1 MAGFGDNTTSYQR
14 QGFIPT
20 GGISIECGCVT
31 EGGDTTFYVPTQ
43 FTECFCVITNS
54 DGSSVVESI
63 PDVSSG
69 FIKAT
74 LRNTIVGSTVNYV
87 AFGY

>member
-1 MAGFGDNTTSYQR
+1 MGFGDTTTRFQR
-14 QGFIPT
+14 HGTITT

-43 FTECFCVITNS
+43 LSEVFCLLTNS

-63 PDVSSG
+63 PDVSTG

-87 AFGY
+87 AFGF